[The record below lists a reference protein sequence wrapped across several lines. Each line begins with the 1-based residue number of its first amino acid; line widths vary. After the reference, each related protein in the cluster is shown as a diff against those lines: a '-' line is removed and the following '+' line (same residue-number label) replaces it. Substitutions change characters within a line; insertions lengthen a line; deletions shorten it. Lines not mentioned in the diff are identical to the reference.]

1 MEQTTEP
8 GVSKTAMAK
17 LTGVS
22 RTALYS
28 FVKTGVGPARAGPDA
43 DQSSRHGQN
52 VRTSRRVTPR
62 RDAGA

>member
-8 GVSKTAMAK
+8 GVSKTTMAK

-28 FVKTGVGPARAGPDA
+28 FMNTRGLEPQR
-43 DQSSRHGQN
+43 
-52 VRTSRRVTPR
+52 
-62 RDAGA
+62 